1 MSRWSDKATQ
11 AFETE
16 QSIQRFLRAN
26 KAVEK
31 LKQDYPKWIE
41 TEPGKGVVEAM
52 ERRLTKHPD
61 GTVTGHFKPQEKIGG
76 PLNNV
81 QSCFPSQATSILG
94 SPGISPVT
102 TGLATT
108 FGFTP
113 SLTVDQRLNEL
124 KKKIAEYRAMLN
136 VVNDATTRNLVDLF
150 LVNISKELNE
160 IQAEFNKIPKQQ
172 QPLLQP
178 SFPSPPFVPTS
189 PSWPSIGDN
198 IMYTRSDEITEA
210 LKKGVE
216 IVPGYTVAINNEG
229 KEFK

>member
-1 MSRWSDKATQ
+1 MSRWPDKATQ

-26 KAVEK
+26 KAIEEFNEK
-31 LKQDYPKWIE
+31 KM
-41 TEPGKGVVEAM
+41 T

-102 TGLATT
+102 TGLATM

-113 SLTVDQRLNEL
+113 PLTADQRLNEL

-172 QPLLQP
+172 A
-178 SFPSPPFVPTS
+178 PFTALPYPQ
-189 PSWPSIGDN
+189 PSWPSQPG
-198 IMYTRSDEITEA
+198 IMYTASSET
-210 LKKGVE
+210 L
-216 IVPGYTVAINNEG
+216 PTFLTNSNEDNQ
-229 KEFK
+229 